1 VVAIVVDVGVAIT
14 WFAARPAEFE
24 QISGVVKAAWAGFLA
39 LTAAFGIR
47 MRTKRERSW
56 AHVFGLPPVQALVGT
71 FTLFTFGALGVSW
84 LSTGSAHLVNMTP
97 PDSLSDVSFTIRFAP
112 TNQDGGAT
120 TFQVRGLGSWKH
132 RIPRGDYWVVVAF
145 DNHEPDSVTTHV
157 GLWSGLFSSIPVNV
171 NPRVAVR
178 TGTIVINPDPRG
190 TDVVVRRVEGNDTVF
205 RDVWRGPDAF
215 RVPTAPGRY
224 WLIGRA
230 LGRIPDSLN
239 VEVAA
244 DVEVD
249 RPLRLRVES
258 LTGWLIVDVTPS
270 RLDISVDGR
279 STGLLTPDSL
289 RLKPGRYAVV
299 VRGRRSSQLTDR
311 FGYLET
317 FDARVQP
324 NSRARLE
331 GQVGL
336 QPLPQLRFLD
346 PGGGSARY
354 FLLLDGQE
362 RELSADERLGG
373 VFLLPGPYTLIR
385 RAGTEETRRTVTIE
399 SDITIS
405 FER

>member
-1 VVAIVVDVGVAIT
+1 
-14 WFAARPAEFE
+14 
-24 QISGVVKAAWAGFLA
+24 
-39 LTAAFGIR
+39 
-47 MRTKRERSW
+47 
-56 AHVFGLPPVQALVGT
+56 
-71 FTLFTFGALGVSW
+71 
-84 LSTGSAHLVNMTP
+84 
-97 PDSLSDVSFTIRFAP
+97 
-112 TNQDGGAT
+112 
-120 TFQVRGLGSWKH
+120 
-132 RIPRGDYWVVVAF
+132 
-145 DNHEPDSVTTHV
+145 
-157 GLWSGLFSSIPVNV
+157 
-171 NPRVAVR
+171 
-178 TGTIVINPDPRG
+178 
-190 TDVVVRRVEGNDTVF
+190 
-205 RDVWRGPDAF
+205 
-215 RVPTAPGRY
+215 
-224 WLIGRA
+224 
-230 LGRIPDSLN
+230 
-239 VEVAA
+239 
-244 DVEVD
+244 
-249 RPLRLRVES
+249 
-258 LTGWLIVDVTPS
+258 
-270 RLDISVDGR
+270 
-279 STGLLTPDSL
+279 
-289 RLKPGRYAVV
+289 